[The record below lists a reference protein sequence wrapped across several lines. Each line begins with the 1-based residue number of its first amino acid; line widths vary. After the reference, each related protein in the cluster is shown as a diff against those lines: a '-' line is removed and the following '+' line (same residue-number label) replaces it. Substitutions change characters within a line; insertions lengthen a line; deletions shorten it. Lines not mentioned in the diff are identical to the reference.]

1 MKPPLRVLHI
11 TDTHLRATAG
21 ATLLGVDTAASLD
34 AVLRQA
40 LAEHEPDA
48 VLASGDLA
56 HDPEPAAYELFA
68 GLLREH
74 FSGPVLHLP
83 GNHDLSAP
91 FARLFGARDAIGAGA
106 WEIVGFDSHADY
118 RPEASFDSAARQALA
133 ERIRSSRAA
142 HILLACH
149 HPPMPVGC
157 PWLDKDCI
165 PEGLEL
171 LESCAAAGRRP
182 DAADTRVRGLVFGH
196 VHQQVDER
204 VGGLRVLGSPS
215 TCFQFEPG
223 SSGFAIDRAGE
234 RGLPGY
240 RWLILHPDGEL
251 HTEVRRLSGY
261 SLNLDMSD
269 RS

>member
-1 MKPPLRVLHI
+1 MKPPLRILHI

-21 ATLLGVDTAASLD
+21 ATLLGVDTAASLA
-34 AVLRQA
+34 AVLDQA
-40 LAEHEPDA
+40 LAEHAPDA
-48 VLASGDLA
+48 VLASGDLT
-56 HDPEPAAYELFA
+56 HDGERAAYERFA
-68 GLLREH
+68 EVLREH
-74 FSGPVLHLP
+74 FTGPVVHLP

-91 FARLFGARDAIGAGA
+91 LARVLGEQDAVRAGG
-106 WEIVGFDSHADY
+106 WEILGFDSHADHQT
-118 RPEASFDSAARQALA
+118 EASFDDAARRALA
-133 ERIRSSRAA
+133 ERIRGSRAS

-165 PEGLEL
+165 PDGLEL
-171 LESCAAAGRRP
+171 LESCAAAGRSP
-182 DAADTRVRGLVFGH
+182 DSTDSRVRGLVFGH
-196 VHQQVDER
+196 VHQQVHVRHGE
-204 VGGLRVLGSPS
+204 LTVLGTPS

-240 RWLILHPDGEL
+240 RWLSLYPDGEL
-251 HTEVRRLSGY
+251 HTEVRRLTGY